1 MTIDQSIV
9 ILARERFGW
18 HISEHD
24 SEYRFAV
31 ALLEQHR
38 QSIYQAALTAAGNT
52 IDVAMA
58 MEREANATLAEN
70 AGHLEL
76 AQAIRRRAM
85 ND

>member
-9 ILARERFGW
+9 ILARDRFGW
-18 HISEHD
+18 NITEQD

-38 QSIYQAALTAAGNT
+38 QSMYQAAMTAAGNA
-52 IDVAMA
+52 IDTAMA
-58 MEREANATLAEN
+58 MEREANATVVEN
-70 AGHLEL
+70 AGHPEL